1 MILSLIIQMYN
12 LIPWNLY
19 IHFPIRYLLA
29 LWLAMCLFS
38 EMWLWHFLVCVT
50 FDLYC
55 YILNQ
60 SFGWAEMAR
69 CNPFD
74 PTCVCSVAQVVS
86 DFDSIL
92 YVACQAPLSMG
103 FSKQEDWS
111 GLPFP
116 FPGNIPDPGIELV
129 SLVSSALAGRFFTTA
144 PPEKPRESH
153 INNSLKGH
161 FKGPWMIYVCVG
173 KFLHMVSLG
182 AVKEMNI
189 LTASVSYCQPLLS
202 STAVVGVGNSG
213 ITKGVIQLPI
223 AGHAYMINTLQWALR
238 MD

>member
-1 MILSLIIQMYN
+1 MYN

-29 LWLAMCLFS
+29 LWLAVCLFS

-50 FDLYC
+50 FYLYC

-60 SFGWAEMAR
+60 SFGWTEMAR

-116 FPGNIPDPGIELV
+116 FPGNLLDPGIELV
-129 SLVSSALAGRFFTTA
+129 SPALAGRFFTTA

-153 INNSLKGH
+153 INNSLKEHSRDLEWFMFVLEVSPHGVPESSEGNEH
-161 FKGPWMIYVCVG
+161 SDSFSFLLPAVPQQYSRRSCRELRNYKGRHSASYRWSCLYDQHSIVG
-173 KFLHMVSLG
+173 
-182 AVKEMNI
+182 A
-189 LTASVSYCQPLLS
+189 
-202 STAVVGVGNSG
+202 
-213 ITKGVIQLPI
+213 
-223 AGHAYMINTLQWALR
+223 
-238 MD
+238 